1 MKIIQNNMTFFFI
14 LLLISSCKIQDRD
27 VDLSNFKTFFSSLN
41 EINIDINKN
50 KEINIQDGIL
60 KKNSKVIVPSEKNN
74 LQKNSSNFLLND
86 RNNNLK
92 KTKKV
97 MIKTDSIIDLK
108 NQIGMND
115 IKLLELIGKPD
126 LTIRKGKVK
135 VTQFHFKECY
145 LDLFFVLNNSSY
157 FLDHFE
163 YRSPIMLKD
172 FNIEKCKKEVVKK
185 INSKYR
191 PN

>member
-1 MKIIQNNMTFFFI
+1 MKFFLI
-14 LLLISSCKIQDRD
+14 LLLISSCTIQGKD
-27 VDLSNFKTFFSSLN
+27 VDLSNFKTFFSSLD
-41 EINIDINKN
+41 EINIDRNKDE
-50 KEINIQDGIL
+50 EINRQDSTL
-60 KKNSKVIVPSEKNN
+60 KKNSKVIALSKKKKLKKNGSNLSLDDKNN
-74 LQKNSSNFLLND
+74 DF
-86 RNNNLK
+86 K

-97 MIKTDSIIDLK
+97 MNKSDSIIDLK

-115 IKLLELIGKPD
+115 KKLVELMGRPD

-135 VTQFHFKECY
+135 VTQFHLKECY
-145 LDLFFVLNNSSY
+145 LDLFFVLNNSNF

-163 YRSPIMLKD
+163 YRSPIMFKD
-172 FNIEKCKKEVVKK
+172 FDIKKCKIEVVNK